1 MLAIDLY
8 GRFSSA
14 FGFVAA
20 NIRTRTQPHGT
31 PSGVEVYV
39 ADATFADL
47 KLKSA
52 KDGKVYEFRNTIL
65 SDTDNGIFAPPPMLK
80 FDREKKITATTIAGS
95 DNVVVEDFGL
105 GQWEITLDG
114 LLIDMDAHQY
124 PTAKMQKFRQ
134 MFETSDVFD
143 VLECQVMTD
152 LGINALYFTKVDNLS
167 VLENYPDTVKYQLKA
182 KSIQPPEFTISD

>member
-1 MLAIDLY
+1 MTIDLY
-8 GRFSSA
+8 ARFSSA
-14 FGFVAA
+14 FGYVAA
-20 NIRTRTQPHGT
+20 NMRTRTQPHDT
-31 PSGVEVYV
+31 PTGVEVFV

-52 KDGKVYEFRNTIL
+52 KDGKVYKFRNSIL

-80 FDREKKITATTIAGS
+80 FDRAKKITATAIAGS

-105 GQWEITLDG
+105 EQWSITLDG
-114 LLIDMDAHQY
+114 LLVDMETHQY
-124 PTAKMQKFRQ
+124 PTAKMQRFRQ
-134 MFETSDVFD
+134 LFETPDTFD

-152 LGINALYFTKVDNLS
+152 LGINALYFEKVESLS
-167 VLENYPDTVKYQLKA
+167 VLADYPDTVKYTLKA

>member
-1 MLAIDLY
+1 MLTIDLY

-20 NIRTRTQPHGT
+20 NMRTRTQQP

-52 KDGKVYEFRNTIL
+52 HDGRVYNFRNTVFTEDD
-65 SDTDNGIFAPPPMLK
+65 SGIFAPPPMLK
-80 FDREKKITATTIAGS
+80 FERSKNITATAIAGS

-105 GQWEITLDG
+105 GQWGITMDG
-114 LLIDMDAHQY
+114 LLIDMDHHQY
-124 PTAKMQKFRQ
+124 PTAKMQELRR
-134 MFETSDVFD
+134 MFETTNIFE
-143 VLECQVMTD
+143 VLKCQPMLD
-152 LGINALYFTKVDNLS
+152 LGITALYFEKVESLS
-167 VLENYPDTVKYQLKA
+167 VLEAYPDTVKYTLKA
-182 KSIQPPEFTISD
+182 KSTQPPEFTIDD